1 MPPPY
6 NQLELFS
13 LHSTSKGLLYAS
25 GMRGGYFEMTNI
37 DEEVIEQFIKLKSI
51 NLCSNTIG
59 QIYVD
64 LMVSPP
70 TLAEFTQKTVDQYT
84 KEMNRRKDGLRERAA
99 IITRYLKEMNN
110 ITTNPIEGAMYAFP
124 RIHLNWSAIEAAQL
138 RGMVPDY
145 FYC

>member
-1 MPPPY
+1 
-6 NQLELFS
+6 
-13 LHSTSKGLLYAS
+13 
-25 GMRGGYFEMTNI
+25 MTNI

-51 NLCSNTIG
+51 NLCSKTIG

-124 RIHLNWSAIEAAQL
+124 RIHLNWSAIEAA
-138 RGMVPDY
+138 
-145 FYC
+145 